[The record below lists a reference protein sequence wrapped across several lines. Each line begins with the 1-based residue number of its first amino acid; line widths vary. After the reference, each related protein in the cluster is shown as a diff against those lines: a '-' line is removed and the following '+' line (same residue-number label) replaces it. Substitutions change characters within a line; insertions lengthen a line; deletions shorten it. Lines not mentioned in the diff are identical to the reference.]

1 MKKIKGGGVVLVV
14 QTNNNTLKKQSKLR
28 LRFLKVECLLS
39 FNYIISEMAAL
50 SSKRTFEEKGR

>member
-28 LRFLKVECLLS
+28 ISFLKIDCLLS
-39 FNYIISEMAAL
+39 LNYIISEMAAL

>member
-28 LRFLKVECLLS
+28 ISFLKVDCLLS
-39 FNYIISEMAAL
+39 LNYIISEMAAL
-50 SSKRTFEEKGR
+50 SSKRTSEEKGR

>member
-28 LRFLKVECLLS
+28 ISFLKVDCLLS
-39 FNYIISEMAAL
+39 LNYIISEMAAL

>member
-28 LRFLKVECLLS
+28 IRFLKVECLLS

>member
-28 LRFLKVECLLS
+28 ISFLFLFFLVFMS
-39 FNYIISEMAAL
+39 FLYNQGL
-50 SSKRTFEEKGR
+50 

>member
-28 LRFLKVECLLS
+28 ISFLKVECLLS